1 MDPPAVHL
9 QHSTCAKKG
18 RATALS
24 LRRRQVC
31 PRRVLARKRE
41 QREPPLT
48 AAAPV
53 VRTATGDSTIP
64 PTISKFFKKII
75 HSLTLITSAT
85 GMLASVLAAI
95 SIAGIGAGSCRGA
108 AATFSACSFR
118 ITLIF
123 SRSSFSCAGPEE
135 HEARLGGAKRR
146 SEAGTASGRQGS
158 ASCLLVHEQF
168 DVLREPRVRV
178 SYQRLDLGDRIA

>member
-1 MDPPAVHL
+1 MARGARVRI
-9 QHSTCAKKG
+9 HSPQS
-18 RATALS
+18 RVS
-24 LRRRQVC
+24 LH
-31 PRRVLARKRE
+31 AF
-41 QREPPLT
+41 T
-48 AAAPV
+48 HYS
-53 VRTATGDSTIP
+53 STI
-64 PTISKFFKKII
+64 SLHKNFFKKFT
-75 HSLTLITSAT
+75 HSLILITSAT

-108 AATFSACSFR
+108 AATFSACSLR

-146 SEAGTASGRQGS
+146 SEAETASGRQGS